1 MRQLLIL
8 ILSIISYSSY
18 SQSIINDISNPGFS
32 LQDPV
37 AEKLAELSAKNYM
50 VQSAGKSIEMASE
63 DVKKAKSAWLN
74 HVTPNFN
81 LNEFT
86 LARTLGINTQFNTF
100 WPRYNINL
108 SLPLGMFAGNKSAVN
123 KSKIAVEQAKLNQ
136 ETIILNIKRNV
147 RVYYQDYISNK
158 YLLALQ
164 ESLLQDEK
172 ILLDRVNTMF
182 ENNQVDLEVFTA
194 ATKKYNDLLAKKI
207 ILLKEINYAVFNLEE
222 LLGIPLDI
230 ALSKVATTNVK

>member
-1 MRQLLIL
+1 MKKLSTLVLIC
-8 ILSIISYSSY
+8 ISLNAYT
-18 SQSIINDISNPGFS
+18 QSIINDISNPGFS

-37 AEKLAELSAKNYM
+37 AEKLAELGAKNFM
-50 VQSAGKSIEMASE
+50 TQSAGKSIEMSQE
-63 DVKKAKSAWLN
+63 DVKKAKSLWLN
-74 HVTPNFN
+74 TISPNFN

-123 KSKIAVEQAKLNQ
+123 KSKIAVEQAKLHQ

-207 ILLKEINYAVFNLEE
+207 NLLKEINYAVYNLEE
-222 LLGIPLDI
+222 ILGMPLDI
-230 ALSKVATTNVK
+230 AISQVAVVKPQ

>member
-1 MRQLLIL
+1 MKKLIFFVL
-8 ILSIISYSSY
+8 VFSTLNAGA
-18 SQSIINDISNPGFS
+18 QSIINDISNPGFS

-37 AEKLAELSAKNYM
+37 AEKLAELGAKNFII
-50 VQSAGKSIEMASE
+50 QSAGKSIELAE
-63 DVKKAKSAWLN
+63 QDVKKAKSVWFN

-86 LARTLGINTQFNTF
+86 LARTLGINTQLNSF

-108 SLPLGMFAGNKSAVN
+108 SLPLGMFAGNKSAVT

-136 ETIILNIKRNV
+136 ETIILTIKRNV

-172 ILLDRVNTMF
+172 IILDRVNTSF
-182 ENNQVDLEVFTA
+182 ENNQVDLEVFTN
-194 ATKKYNDLLAKKI
+194 ATKRYNDLLAKKI
-207 ILLKEINYAVFNLEE
+207 NLLKEINYAVFNLEE
-222 LLGIPLDI
+222 ILGMPLDI
-230 ALSKVATTNVK
+230 AISKVTNTPTK

>member
-1 MRQLLIL
+1 MKKLMLLVFV
-8 ILSIISYSSY
+8 SIYLNAGA
-18 SQSIINDISNPGFS
+18 QSIINDISNPGFS
-32 LQDPV
+32 LQDPL
-37 AEKLAELSAKNYM
+37 AEKLAELGAKNFM
-50 VQSAGKSIEMASE
+50 IQSAGKSIEMAE
-63 DVKKAKSAWLN
+63 QDVKKAKSIWYN

-86 LARTLGINTQFNTF
+86 LARTLGINTQLNSF

-108 SLPLGMFAGNKSAVN
+108 SLPLGMFAGNKSTVN

-172 ILLDRVNTMF
+172 IILDRVNTSF

-207 ILLKEINYAVFNLEE
+207 NLLKDINYAIYNLEE
-222 LLGIPLDI
+222 ILGMPLEI
-230 ALSKVATTNVK
+230 AISKVTNTPTK

>member
-1 MRQLLIL
+1 MKRLLLLVL
-8 ILSIISYSSY
+8 ISISLSAGA
-18 SQSIINDISNPGFS
+18 QSIINDISNPGFS

-37 AEKLAELSAKNYM
+37 SEKLAEIGAKNFIM
-50 VQSAGKSIEMASE
+50 QSAGKSVEMAQE
-63 DVKKAKSAWLN
+63 DVKKAKSLWLN
-74 HVTPNFN
+74 HVSPNFN

-86 LARTLGINTQFNTF
+86 IARTLGINTQLNSF

-108 SLPLGMFAGNKSAVN
+108 SLPLGMFAGNKSAVH

-207 ILLKEINYAVFNLEE
+207 NLLKDINYAVYNLEE
-222 LLGIPLDI
+222 VLGMPLDI
-230 ALSKVATTNVK
+230 AISQVAVVKPQ

>member
-1 MRQLLIL
+1 MKKLVSFMLLC
-8 ILSIISYSSY
+8 ISLNAGA
-18 SQSIINDISNPGFS
+18 QSIINDISNPGFS

-37 AEKLAELSAKNYM
+37 AEKLAELGAKNFM
-50 VQSAGKSIEMASE
+50 IQSAGKSVEMAQE
-63 DVKKAKSAWLN
+63 DVKKAKSMWFN
-74 HVTPNFN
+74 HVSPNFN

-86 LARTLGINTQFNTF
+86 IARTLGMNNQLNSF

-136 ETIILNIKRNV
+136 ETIILNIKRNI

-182 ENNQVDLEVFTA
+182 ENNQVDLEIFTA

-207 ILLKEINYAVFNLEE
+207 NLLKEINYAIYNLEE
-222 LLGIPLDI
+222 ILGMPLDI
-230 ALSKVATTNVK
+230 AISQVAVVKPQ